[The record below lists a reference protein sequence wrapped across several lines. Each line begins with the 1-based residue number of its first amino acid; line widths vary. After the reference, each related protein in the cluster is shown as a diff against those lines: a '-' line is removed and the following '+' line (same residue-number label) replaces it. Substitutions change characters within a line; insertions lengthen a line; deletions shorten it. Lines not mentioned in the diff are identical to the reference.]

1 MFKLSSQ
8 FDEYAYCKYNLNMKT
23 IEQKSERIATRV
35 TPKQKALIS
44 RAASLRGRSLTDF
57 MIESAQKEAITAI
70 EEAQVIQL
78 SEEHQYQ
85 LAQALM
91 NPPSANQ
98 ALKEAAKAY
107 DSDNITSR

>member
-1 MFKLSSQ
+1 
-8 FDEYAYCKYNLNMKT
+8 MKT

-35 TPKQKALIS
+35 TPRQKSLIS

-57 MIESAQKEAITAI
+57 IIESAQKEAVTAI

-78 SEEHQYQ
+78 SEKHQHR

-91 NPPSANQ
+91 NPPTANK
-98 ALKEAAKAY
+98 ALKEAAQAY
-107 DSDNITSR
+107 DNDNISSK